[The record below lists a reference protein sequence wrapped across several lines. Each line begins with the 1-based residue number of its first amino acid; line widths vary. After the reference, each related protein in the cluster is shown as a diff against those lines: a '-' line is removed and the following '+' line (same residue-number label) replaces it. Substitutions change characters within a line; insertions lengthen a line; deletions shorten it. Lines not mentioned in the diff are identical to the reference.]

1 VIAHVGGLPV
11 EEVMP
16 ALMSGAGAW
25 FILRLTSVWA
35 SARERKERRTV
46 DGRMKSREG

>member
-11 EEVMP
+11 EELLP

-25 FILRLTSVWA
+25 LVLKLTSL
-35 SARERKERRTV
+35 RR
-46 DGRMKSREG
+46 GRR